1 MIDVVGVGAEGFA
14 ELPAS
19 LQERVLDADVVL
31 GGARH
36 LAMLPF
42 EEGQVREP
50 WPSPLRTA
58 LPALLERFDDL
69 DVVALASGDPLVS
82 GIGTTLVALLGAD
95 AVRIAPAVS
104 SVALARAAMG
114 WSAESCAVV
123 SVVGRP
129 VELVAR
135 ELAPGRRIIVL
146 SSDGGTPV
154 ELAEMLVRLGFGAS
168 ELHVLGNLGGADE
181 THQTMTAYRV
191 AGADP
196 SPAERTTTTAKPTTT
211 TAKRTTTTAERTP
224 MTAKPVEAHRH
235 PLDATP
241 LSAALAR
248 TLAGL
253 RSPVPSTSSGNV
265 EAPPE
270 PTTTTAEPTTTTAE
284 PVEALRAPSTRS
296 GNEDPLA
303 EPVEAP
309 SFPRLNIVAF
319 EAAGPRSTGWAP
331 GLPDDAY
338 ENDGQITKR
347 DVRASALSR
356 LQPTPGEHLWD
367 VGAGSGSIG
376 IEWMRAHPSCRT
388 TAIEGHEERAARIER
403 NAARLGVPG
412 LRVVRGKAPEALAG
426 LYAPDA
432 VFIGG
437 GATVP
442 GVLDCCLEAL
452 KPGGRIVVHG
462 VTLETEQCIAAAHRA
477 HGGELTRL
485 SVETSSPIGRF
496 TGWTPARTITQWF
509 WTRP

>member
-1 MIDVVGVGAEGFA
+1 MIEVVGIGDDGWAA
-14 ELPAS
+14 LPRHHQEL
-19 LQERVLDADVVL
+19 VLRAPVVL
-31 GGARH
+31 GGVRH
-36 LAMLPF
+36 LAQLPPI
-42 EEGQVREP
+42 EGQRRES
-50 WPSPLRTA
+50 WPTPLRTQ
-58 LPALLERFDDL
+58 LPALLA
-69 DVVALASGDPLVS
+69 DVGSGGVVVLASGDPLTS
-82 GIGTTLVALLGAD
+82 GVGTTLIELLGRD
-95 AVRIAPAVS
+95 RVRIHPSIS
-104 SVALARAAMG
+104 SETLARARMG
-114 WSAESCAVV
+114 WPAEETTVV
-123 SVVGRP
+123 SVVGRSP
-129 VELVAR
+129 ERLRRHLDPGARLVVLCADGSTPAAVAELLTGEGCGGSTMTAWWHLGGPSEGSRSGTAR
-135 ELAPGRRIIVL
+135 DWDSTPTPDLVILALEVDVLATMRPAVGPAPGR
-146 SSDGGTPV
+146 P
-154 ELAEMLVRLGFGAS
+154 E
-168 ELHVLGNLGGADE
+168 
-181 THQTMTAYRV
+181 
-191 AGADP
+191 
-196 SPAERTTTTAKPTTT
+196 
-211 TAKRTTTTAERTP
+211 
-224 MTAKPVEAHRH
+224 
-235 PLDATP
+235 DAF
-241 LSAALAR
+241 
-248 TLAGL
+248 
-253 RSPVPSTSSGNV
+253 
-265 EAPPE
+265 
-270 PTTTTAEPTTTTAE
+270 
-284 PVEALRAPSTRS
+284 
-296 GNEDPLA
+296 DH
-303 EPVEAP
+303 
-309 SFPRLNIVAF
+309 
-319 EAAGPRSTGWAP
+319 
-331 GLPDDAY
+331 
-338 ENDGQITKR
+338 DGQITKR